1 MNRVRGESEASLAPT
16 FRADGIAAVDW
27 VASYL
32 ERVNELPVLAQVQPG
47 DIRAALPSL
56 PPDGPEPFSA
66 VLNDLDTVLLPGITH
81 WQSPRFFAYFATTA
95 SEPGVL
101 AELLIAGLNQV
112 GILWRTS
119 PVLQELEELA
129 LEWLGQL
136 LGLPPEYHGHIEDTA
151 STGVLSALAVARGL
165 RPGHRVVLCSEHAHS
180 VADKA
185 AKLLELE
192 LRKIPVD
199 EAFRL
204 RPELLDLEDACV
216 VIATIG
222 TTGAAA
228 IDPVPA
234 IADACQA
241 AGVWLH
247 VDAAYAGSAAV
258 CPELRPLYAGW
269 ERADSIG
276 VNPHK
281 WLGVPMD
288 CSALWTRRPDDFRR
302 AFSLVP
308 EFLQSPDDAVNL
320 SELSIPLGR
329 RFRALKLWA
338 VLRCF
343 GRTGIEERIREHVR
357 LAAIFEGWVRDE
369 PGWEIVAPRQFSLV
383 CFRLQETDEDNERLL
398 ERVNASGEVF
408 LSHARLGGR
417 HALRLAIGNF
427 RTTEDDVRQ
436 AWDVL
441 RREASQL

>member
-1 MNRVRGESEASLAPT
+1 MSG
-16 FRADGIAAVDW
+16 FREDGAAAVEW

-32 ERVNELPVLAQVQPG
+32 ERVGDLPVLAQVEPG
-47 DIRAALPSL
+47 EIRSALPAA
-56 PPDGPEPFSA
+56 PPEEPEAFA
-66 VLNDLDTVLLPGITH
+66 AMLRDLDEVLMPGLTH
-81 WQSPRFFAYFATTA
+81 WQSPRFFAYFATTG

-119 PVLQELEELA
+119 PALQELEEVMLDWLA
-129 LEWLGQL
+129 QL
-136 LGLPPEYHGHIEDTA
+136 LGLPQGLHGHLEDTA
-151 STGVLSALAVARGL
+151 STGTLSALAVARAL
-165 RPGHRVVLCSEHAHS
+165 RPDRRVVLCSEQAHS
-180 VADKA
+180 AADKA
-185 AKLLELE
+185 AKLLELD
-192 LRKIPVD
+192 LRKVPVD
-199 EAFRL
+199 GEFRL
-204 RPELLDLEDACV
+204 RPDLLELEDACAV
-216 VIATIG
+216 VATIG

-234 IADACQA
+234 IADACAA

-247 VDAAYAGSAAV
+247 VDAAYAGPAAV
-258 CPELRPLYAGW
+258 CPELRPLFAGW

-288 CSALWTRRPDDFRR
+288 CSALWTRRPEDFRR

-343 GRTGIEERIREHVR
+343 GRSGLQERIREHLR
-357 LAAIFEGWVRDE
+357 LASLFEGWVE
-369 PGWEIVAPRQFSLV
+369 NEAGWEVVAPRHFSLV
-383 CFRLQETDEDNERLL
+383 CFRMDGSDEDNERLL

-408 LSHARLGGR
+408 LSHARLGDR
-417 HALRLAIGNF
+417 YALRLAIGSF
-427 RTTEDDVRQ
+427 RTTEDDVRL

-441 RREASQL
+441 RREAQPVSARV